1 MTIFILLILPLL
13 PLLLLPLLPLLLLP
27 LLLLLYCY
35 SCCLLLVRRI
45 LVATHKGFGAKTL
58 LTGGSVY
65 FNAYR
70 LAGVCNSR
78 SDFVFILVFRGTT
91 PIPEDD
97 FCWDFLYRSDFNQ

>member
-45 LVATHKGFGAKTL
+45 ATHKGFGAKTL